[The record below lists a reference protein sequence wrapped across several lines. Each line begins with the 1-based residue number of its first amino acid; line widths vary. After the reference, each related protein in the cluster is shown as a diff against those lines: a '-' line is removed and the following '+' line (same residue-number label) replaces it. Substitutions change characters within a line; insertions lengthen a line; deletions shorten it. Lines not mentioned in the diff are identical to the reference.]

1 MKHIKHTRFD
11 TKRIKPNKFCVRIN
25 KDQKNNGALMVGTP
39 DPHQKLH
46 EYMDG
51 DDVGW
56 PSLSRFGWET
66 KPIWAYLIGF
76 LVSSSR
82 PVSLLFYLFEIIY
95 VKQFDLMGRA
105 Q

>member
-1 MKHIKHTRFD
+1 M
-11 TKRIKPNKFCVRIN
+11 
-25 KDQKNNGALMVGTP
+25 GTL
-39 DPHQKLH
+39 DPHHKLH
-46 EYMDG
+46 EYMNR

-66 KPIWAYLIGF
+66 KPIWAYLIVILFSIFG
-76 LVSSSR
+76 LVSF
-82 PVSLLFYLFEIIY
+82 LFYLFEIIY